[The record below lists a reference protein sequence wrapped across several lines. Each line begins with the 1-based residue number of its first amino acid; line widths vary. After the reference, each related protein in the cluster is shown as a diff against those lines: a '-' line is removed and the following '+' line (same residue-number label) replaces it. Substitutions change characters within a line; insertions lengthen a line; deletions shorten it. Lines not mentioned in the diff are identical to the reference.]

1 MAAADV
7 MQPGRGR
14 PRPDRQVVQGVGRRR
29 FVVGLGLALC
39 LPAAVEFLV
48 TLAGYRN
55 FAIIMLLQLAVAVAI
70 AAIGGFWPAV
80 VAAVLGSTLLNYFS
94 ADPVGSL
101 SIADAST
108 LFTLIVFLAV
118 ACSVALAVGLATRR
132 AQEAARSGAE
142 ATALSE
148 LSLRILSSGG
158 SLESFLEKV
167 RDRLGLD
174 AVTLVA
180 RRPAAGGRESG
191 SHGGRPRPGGRDSAP
206 GDAGWTVLASAG
218 THPPVTHAAADH
230 AAVVDSRYTLLING
244 GPAAGQQFSGQHQR
258 MLAAFGAFLVAIL
271 ERRQLAESMQD
282 NQRLAEGN
290 RMRTS
295 ILRAVSHD
303 LRTPLAGIKLAV
315 SSLRQEDVRF
325 SPEDERELLATI
337 EDYADRLDHL
347 IGNLLDMSRITADS
361 VNPLLGGLA
370 WADVLPE
377 ALRGLPAERIRS
389 ELPPNLPPVEADPGM
404 LERVV
409 ANLVEN
415 ALKYAPGADVVLT
428 ARAGAGIALDGR
440 PASEFRVVDHG
451 SGVAPAAVL
460 DMFRPFQ
467 RLNDSQRTGG
477 GHGAGIGLGLAVANG
492 FTEAMGGTLMA
503 EPTPGGGLT
512 MVVTLPLWAGSRSMP
527 SASKR
532 GGPKQDGSTQAG
544 HRPAAPLPGTVVP
557 DEPLSE
563 EPGI

>member
-1 MAAADV
+1 MAATDSTRSGVAATV
-7 MQPGRGR
+7 PHPSATLGIGRS
-14 PRPDRQVVQGVGRRR
+14 R
-29 FVVGLGLALC
+29 FAVGLVLAVGL
-39 LPAAVEFLV
+39 PPAVEVLV
-48 TLAGYRN
+48 TVAGYRN
-55 FAIIMLLQLAVAVAI
+55 FAVIMLLHLAVAVAV

-80 VAAVLGSTLLNYFS
+80 VAAVLGTTLLNYFS

-101 SIADAST
+101 SIADPST
-108 LFTLIVFLAV
+108 LFTLLIFLAV

-148 LSLRILSSGG
+148 LSLRILSSDG

-167 RDRLGLD
+167 RSRLGVD

-180 RRPAAGGRESG
+180 ARAAPTAGSPGSPGSPWRQGSQGSQGSQGRG
-191 SHGGRPRPGGRDSAP
+191 PFD
-206 GDAGWTVLASAG
+206 WKVLASAG

-230 AAVVDSRYTLLING
+230 AAVVDSRYMLLING
-244 GPAAGQQFSGQHQR
+244 GPLAGQQFSGQHQR

-271 ERRQLAESMQD
+271 ERRQLVESRQD
-282 NQRLAEGN
+282 NQRLSEGN
-290 RMRTS
+290 KMRTS

-315 SSLRQEDVRF
+315 SSLRQEEVRF

-337 EDYADRLDHL
+337 ENYADRLDHL

-361 VNPLLGGLA
+361 VNPLLRGLG
-370 WADVLPE
+370 WADALSD
-377 ALRGLPAERIRS
+377 ALRGLPAGRIRI
-389 ELPPNLPPVEADPGM
+389 ELPPNLPQVEADAGM

-415 ALKYAPGADVVLT
+415 ALKYASGADVVLT
-428 ARAGAGIALDGR
+428 ARAAAGVALEGR

-467 RLNDSQRTGG
+467 RLNDSQRTDG
-477 GHGAGIGLGLAVANG
+477 GHSVGIGLGLAVANG
-492 FTEAMGGTLMA
+492 FTEAMGGTLVA

-512 MVVTLPLWAGSRSMP
+512 MVVTLPLWE
-527 SASKR
+527 
-532 GGPKQDGSTQAG
+532 GPLTQG
-544 HRPAAPLPGTVVP
+544 PPTQGPVSEGRVP
-557 DEPLSE
+557 EGRLSGDRQSE
-563 EPGI
+563 GRRA

>member
-1 MAAADV
+1 MAAVESTRGAARSA
-7 MQPGRGR
+7 PGRSSSLTARAELQGIGR
-14 PRPDRQVVQGVGRRR
+14 NR
-29 FVVGLGLALC
+29 FVVGIVLAVV
-39 LPAAVEFLV
+39 LPPAVEVLV
-48 TLAGYRN
+48 TVAGYRN
-55 FAIIMLLQLAVAVAI
+55 FAIIMLLHLAVAVAV

-80 VAAVLGSTLLNYFS
+80 VAAVLGTTLLNYFS

-101 SIADAST
+101 SIADPST
-108 LFTLIVFLAV
+108 LFTLLVFLAV

-148 LSLRILSSGG
+148 LSLRILSSDG

-167 RDRLGLD
+167 RSRLGVD
-174 AVTLVA
+174 SVTLMA
-180 RRPAAGGRESG
+180 GSTPGGPLGGGPAAGNGPGRAA
-191 SHGGRPRPGGRDSAP
+191 GRNTEWA
-206 GDAGWTVLASAG
+206 VLASSG
-218 THPPVTHAAADH
+218 TSAPVTHAAADH
-230 AAVVDSRYTLLING
+230 AVVVDSRYTLLING
-244 GPAAGQQFSGQHQR
+244 GPPSGQPFSRQHQR

-271 ERRQLAESMQD
+271 ERRQLAASMQD
-282 NQRLAEGN
+282 NQRLSEGN
-290 RMRTS
+290 KMRTS

-337 EDYADRLDHL
+337 EDSADRLDHL

-361 VNPLLGGLA
+361 VNPFLRGLG
-370 WADVLPE
+370 WADVLPD
-377 ALRGLPAERIRS
+377 ALRGLPAARIRV
-389 ELPPNLPPVEADPGM
+389 ELPPNPPRVEADAGM

-415 ALKYAPGADVVLT
+415 ALKYAPEADVVLT
-428 ARAGAGIALDGR
+428 ARAGEGIALGGR

-460 DMFRPFQ
+460 DMFQPFQ

-477 GHGAGIGLGLAVANG
+477 RAVGIGLGLAVANG
-492 FTEAMGGTLMA
+492 FTEAMGGTLAA

-512 MVVTLPLWAGSRSMP
+512 MVVTLPLWQG
-527 SASKR
+527 
-532 GGPKQDGSTQAG
+532 
-544 HRPAAPLPGTVVP
+544 PLP
-557 DEPLSE
+557 
-563 EPGI
+563 